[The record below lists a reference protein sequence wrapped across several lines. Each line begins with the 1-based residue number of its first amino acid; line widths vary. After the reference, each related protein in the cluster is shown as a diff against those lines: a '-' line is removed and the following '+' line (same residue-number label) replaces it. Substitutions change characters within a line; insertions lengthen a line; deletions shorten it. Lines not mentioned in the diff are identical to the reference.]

1 MRITDIVGRSSR
13 RSKHLRN
20 MLIITTLAII
30 SIAIGLVVLFTSMMG
45 RAGIVVRKNDF
56 NEGIG
61 IKSHE
66 AAELTTNI
74 KIEPI
79 TDAADVVENYIIAQ
93 EKNFLKQDGQY
104 FDPDGRPYI
113 AYTFYIGNSSSSNID
128 VSLKILITQ
137 SRYSLERAM
146 VFKIYLH
153 QEDDTCDITYL
164 TENGV
169 FVGMITNSSSSS
181 FNQGMTISV
190 PGNNQYQKVTFVAYI
205 NQDMSTEAMKQGTI
219 SFELL
224 LEILDGDRS

>member
-93 EKNFLKQDGQY
+93 EKNFFKTRWSI
-104 FDPDGRPYI
+104 FRPRW
-113 AYTFYIGNSSSSNID
+113 T
-128 VSLKILITQ
+128 SLILHTLFILVIPLQ
-137 SRYSLERAM
+137 
-146 VFKIYLH
+146 V
-153 QEDDTCDITYL
+153 
-164 TENGV
+164 
-169 FVGMITNSSSSS
+169 
-181 FNQGMTISV
+181 ISMLV
-190 PGNNQYQKVTFVAYI
+190 
-205 NQDMSTEAMKQGTI
+205 
-219 SFELL
+219 
-224 LEILDGDRS
+224 